1 MSRPW
6 LGWLLALTFVFPPA
20 CTKKEDDTSEKSSKT
35 KKSKD
40 DDDDAPKKKKKKA
53 ADDDDDAPKKAKVDD
68 DDDAPK
74 KKKKKA
80 TDDDDDAPKKKKA
93 ADDDDDAPKKKKKKK
108 SKAIDPDDDKNPI
121 PGDWSTIYDEAVG
134 YEFKVP
140 VGTPAMKLSTHNGI
154 SYYTTQTPKPH
165 QIDLALAV
173 FKDATLSKGD
183 VQKKSK
189 SLLEGFGDKDVWIG
203 IAKDKGADYSLA
215 DFTSLMASGDK
226 RNKGVV
232 LVALDKSD
240 NYVLYVSSDD
250 GSYLANKDTIEHV
263 WKSFSMYSG
272 GASGKGNKADEGL

>member
-20 CTKKEDDTSEKSSKT
+20 CSKKDDDTSAESKDDDA
-35 KKSKD
+35 KKKKKKKAKAGDD

-53 ADDDDDAPKKAKVDD
+53 ADDDDDTPKKAK
-68 DDDAPK
+68 A
-74 KKKKKA
+74 
-80 TDDDDDAPKKKKA
+80 DDDDAPKKKKA
-93 ADDDDDAPKKKKKKK
+93 ADDDDAPKKKKKK

-121 PGDWSTIYDEAVG
+121 PDDWTTIYDEAVG

-203 IAKDKGADYSLA
+203 IAKDKGADYSVA

-250 GSYLANKDTIEHV
+250 ASYLANKDTI
-263 WKSFSMYSG
+263 
-272 GASGKGNKADEGL
+272 